1 MPGLDWITDRA
12 HVPQHKSPRPV
23 NQALTL
29 ALASLTEVQPD
40 RALVAATDDLH
51 KPIAEALADAT
62 LVRVPEPLGT
72 DALAGLPRFPA
83 GLVAGVLGSL
93 SHAEGLAFLGML
105 RNVLCR
111 RVAVILDAPGIS
123 AGWSRD
129 DLLALEFLP
138 LGDSPADAASE
149 AFVYDIDLY
158 NRSRDWNNADHW
170 ANPQNFGR
178 FRW

>member
-1 MPGLDWITDRA
+1 MTDPLA
-12 HVPQHKSPRPV
+12 
-23 NQALTL
+23 L
-29 ALASLTEVQPD
+29 ALASLAEVQPD
-40 RALVAATDDLH
+40 RALIAAADDFH
-51 KPIAEALADAT
+51 TQITEALADVT
-62 LVRVPEPLGT
+62 LVRVPPPIGT

-83 GLVAGVLGSL
+83 GLVAGVLGCL
-93 SHAEGLAFLGML
+93 SHAEGLAFVGTL
-105 RNVLCR
+105 RNMLCA
-111 RVAVILDAPGIS
+111 RVTVILDPAGIS

-138 LGDSPADAASE
+138 LGDTREGAAAE

-158 NRSRDWNNADHW
+158 NRTRDWNNADHW